1 MILKNKLS
9 PFDRALKYLSYRPRT
24 EAEIR
29 TYLGPDCTE
38 DIVTRLKHLKF
49 IDDAKFAAWYVES
62 RLRTRPRSRKLLEL
76 ELKRKGVTMNDY
88 YSITMNDRLSAE
100 KALGKKKNLKT
111 REQVIRFLH
120 SRGFSWDVIETL
132 LKKRYNNDHVNY

>member
-1 MILKNKLS
+1 MILKNKPS

-38 DIVTRLKHLKF
+38 DVITRLKRLKF

-62 RLRTRPRSRKLLEL
+62 RLRTRPRSTKLLEL
-76 ELKRKGVTMNDY
+76 ELKRKGVHLEDSPVINDFE
-88 YSITMNDRLSAE
+88 SAALALQKKSRLKS
-100 KALGKKKNLKT
+100 
-111 REQVIRFLH
+111 RDQVIRFLH
-120 SRGFSWDVIETL
+120 SRGFSWDVIEKV
-132 LKKRYNNDHVNY
+132 LKKRYNDTNVNY